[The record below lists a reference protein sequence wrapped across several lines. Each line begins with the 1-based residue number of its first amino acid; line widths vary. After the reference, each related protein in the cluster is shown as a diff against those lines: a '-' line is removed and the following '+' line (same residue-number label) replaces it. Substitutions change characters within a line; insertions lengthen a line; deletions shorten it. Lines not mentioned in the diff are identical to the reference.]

1 MLAPLLALAALS
13 LAPLPVEPEA
23 DPFAKR
29 DPFLKISADDLRT
42 RWSAVEHD
50 ESDDHV
56 SGAGASSSSRHSNS
70 ILDAAAAAART
81 SLNGRLAATF
91 ALGRALA
98 DDRLR
103 ELATESDLSRAAEQ
117 ALEGRCG
124 QDAWSAF
131 DPLAAKAA
139 TLPNR

>member
-81 SLNGRLAATF
+81 SLNGRLAALD
-91 ALGRALA
+91 A
-98 DDRLR
+98 LR
-103 ELATESDLSRAAEQ
+103 ETTYVDVRLVGFDGDGEHELHMSEDVLQRLS
-117 ALEGRCG
+117 LIHI
-124 QDAWSAF
+124 
-131 DPLAAKAA
+131 
-139 TLPNR
+139 